1 MKEYEYIIN
10 SFIFKETNTLNDIYE
25 YCKKKYN
32 ISDNNKIKLELN
44 YLIKNK
50 IIFFNINYQLTDE
63 GIVILNDNKY
73 YYARIIFKFFK
84 KYSKNYKKYQL
95 KEIRLE
101 QQALRTYLI
110 NNKKHSCIICN
121 KKLPLCLLETA
132 HLKPRCILNYNEKID
147 INIVEFMCRFCH
159 NLYDNGLIGVNNG
172 LLCISTLIK
181 NYDLYYIEN
190 TQIINYN
197 ILNAKYFNFHYNYI
211 YK

>member
-101 QQALRTYLI
+101 QQALR
-110 NNKKHSCIICN
+110 
-121 KKLPLCLLETA
+121 
-132 HLKPRCILNYNEKID
+132 IL
-147 INIVEFMCRFCH
+147 
-159 NLYDNGLIGVNNG
+159 
-172 LLCISTLIK
+172 
-181 NYDLYYIEN
+181 
-190 TQIINYN
+190 
-197 ILNAKYFNFHYNYI
+197 
-211 YK
+211 